1 VAVKH
6 GFRSGR
12 LGGRWQTQPKENH
25 VHQLIANFARLRTD
39 AADAGMSTAEYAVGT
54 LAAVTFAGV
63 LLKVVG
69 GDHVQ
74 AALTAIIDRAL
85 N

>member
-1 VAVKH
+1 M
-6 GFRSGR
+6 
-12 LGGRWQTQPKENH
+12 N
-25 VHQLIANFARLRTD
+25 
-39 AADAGMSTAEYAVGT
+39 TAEYAVGT

-69 GDHVQ
+69 GAHVQ

-85 N
+85 K